1 MSIPQSGG
9 GPIERHEQMVEYL
22 ASGCKAKSDWRIGTE
37 HEKFGYCKDTLT
49 PLPYSGER
57 SILAV
62 MEGLRDRFGW
72 TGLKENGNLI
82 GLEKDGA
89 NVSLEPGGQLEL
101 SGATLSNIHETCH
114 EVNAHLKEVKSIS
127 DELNVGFIGLGAAPT
142 WSHEDMPM
150 MPKGR
155 YRLMTDYMDRV
166 GTMGK
171 YMMYRTSCVQV
182 NLDFSSEADMVQKL
196 RVALALQPVAVA
208 LFANSPFFDG
218 KINGHKSWR
227 SRVWRDLDMDRTG
240 MLPFVFED
248 GFGFEAWVDYALD
261 VPMYFVYRNGNYI
274 NALGQSFRDFLE
286 GELPALPGEIPT
298 LSDWADHLTT
308 IFPEAR
314 IKKFIEMRGAD
325 GGPWRRLCALPAF
338 WTGICY
344 DQSALDGAWDLAK
357 NWDKETREAWRIA
370 ASVDGF
376 DAVVNGQKMLDL
388 AKELVSISEFGLK
401 KRAIAGAQ
409 GIIPDE
415 THFLDALKD
424 SLETG
429 KTPADELLDLYNGSW
444 GREPSNVFKDF
455 SY

>member
-1 MSIPQSGG
+1 
-9 GPIERHEQMVEYL
+9 
-22 ASGCKAKSDWRIGTE
+22 
-37 HEKFGYCKDTLT
+37 
-49 PLPYSGER
+49 
-57 SILAV
+57 
-62 MEGLRDRFGW
+62 
-72 TGLKENGNLI
+72 
-82 GLEKDGA
+82 
-89 NVSLEPGGQLEL
+89 
-101 SGATLSNIHETCH
+101 
-114 EVNAHLKEVKSIS
+114 
-127 DELNVGFIGLGAAPT
+127 
-142 WSHEDMPM
+142 
-150 MPKGR
+150 
-155 YRLMTDYMDRV
+155 
-166 GTMGK
+166 
-171 YMMYRTSCVQV
+171 
-182 NLDFSSEADMVQKL
+182 
-196 RVALALQPVAVA
+196 
-208 LFANSPFFDG
+208 
-218 KINGHKSWR
+218 
-227 SRVWRDLDMDRTG
+227 
-240 MLPFVFED
+240 
-248 GFGFEAWVDYALD
+248 
-261 VPMYFVYRNGNYI
+261 
-274 NALGQSFRDFLE
+274 
-286 GELPALPGEIPT
+286 
-298 LSDWADHLTT
+298 
-308 IFPEAR
+308 
-314 IKKFIEMRGAD
+314 MRGAD